1 MIQLTTDAAARA
13 LRMKRPDVPHTVRV
27 GYKGHTFD
35 VTLGTG
41 ATSVAPLD
49 SAPWLFEHDDLAFY
63 IDGEWWEHHVEV
75 RLLVPDAG
83 ACQTRMSVAKASA
96 SILPSIINPSFDEIV
111 LCEDLIAELV
121 RMGSGTHAS
130 TR

>member
-13 LRMKRPDVPHTVRV
+13 LQMKRPDEPHTVRV
-27 GYKGHTFD
+27 AYKGHTFE
-35 VTLGTG
+35 VTLATG
-41 ATSVAPLD
+41 APSIAPLD
-49 SAPWLFEHDDLAFY
+49 STPWLFEHDDPAFY

-83 ACQTRMSVAKASA
+83 ACQTRMPDSKVSA
-96 SILPSIINPSFDEIV
+96 SIPSFINPTFDVIV
-111 LCEDLIAELV
+111 LCEDLIAEWV

-130 TR
+130 RR